1 MPTVSLTYKGLI
13 DSGDYARI
21 PKVFY
26 IGKDYNAINL
36 GSYEKAYK
44 RTFVSVWGSN
54 PNSNKVFMFLL
65 YMNALTNDATNP
77 KINLLS
83 LGAENDGYAFYYV
96 DTGDSYNL
104 YFYCSNTYQ
113 AGYPVYVF
121 NSSEISIEGS
131 KNEKIVID
139 ESFKKISSNN

>member
-26 IGKDYNAINL
+26 IDKDYNAINL

-54 PNSNKVFMFLL
+54 PNSNKIFMFLL
-65 YMNALTNDATNP
+65 YLNALTNDATNP

-96 DTGDSYNL
+96 DNGDSYNL

-113 AGYPVYVF
+113 AGYPLYVF

-131 KNEKIVID
+131 KNERIIID